1 MSKTRSVYLLLLLF
15 TFLCLSAASASG
27 ECAHASTQEKVVPG
41 MEPSCIE
48 PGVMGLFCTICGEQ
62 IKDYEVRI
70 EPLGHD
76 FHLMTLRA
84 PTCTQYGEIGEKCS
98 RCGLL
103 GDTDTVTPTGHRAG
117 NTTQINSAD
126 SSCTREG
133 GYDLVVRCDI
143 CHEVMKQEHVV
154 TPVTGHVPG
163 NPVKENAVPGS
174 CTQEGGYDL
183 VVRCSVCNA
192 ELERTFVPAGGG
204 GDHSLGSSY
213 IITEPTCRQEGLSA
227 QDCMDCGYTEY
238 STLGKTG
245 HVKGKSVDEK
255 VVKPTC
261 TEYGSYEHVTYCGVC
276 GTVMERLE
284 CNWKALGHDW
294 GEWVTVQKATYD
306 EKGMMQRVCLRNASH
321 VEECE
326 VEKRIR
332 YTITEGAPS
341 EDSDS
346 VPPPFKKTETDD
358 HGDVASHFTEL
369 KYDGQRLTK
378 DKYYTVK

>member
-1 MSKTRSVYLLLLLF
+1 MKTSKIRSAFLLLLLCAAVCLF
-15 TFLCLSAASASG
+15 TVPAFG
-27 ECAHASTQEKVVPG
+27 ECAHESTEERIALDPTCTEKG
-41 MEPSCIE
+41 AL
-48 PGVMGLFCTICGEQ
+48 GLFCTICGEQ
-62 IKDYEVRI
+62 IKDYFIPV

-76 FHLMTLRA
+76 YQLVILRER
-84 PTCTQYGEIGEKCS
+84 TCTQFGEAYEKCS
-98 RCGLL
+98 RCGIR
-103 GDTDTVTPTGHRAG
+103 GMTVTEAVTGHIAG
-117 NTTQINSAD
+117 TPVQENYSE
-126 SSCTREG
+126 SSCTKDG
-133 GYDLVVRCDI
+133 GYDQVVYCSV
-143 CHEVMKQEHVV
+143 CHEVMERNHVRI
-154 TPVTGHVPG
+154 PATGHVPDS
-163 NPVKENAVPGS
+163 PVQEDFVEDS
-174 CTQEGGYDL
+174 CVQNGGYYSA
-183 VVRCSVCNA
+183 VYCRVCG
-192 ELERTFVPAGGG
+192 EIIERKFISIGVGGH
-204 GDHSLGSSY
+204 DLGSSY
-213 IITEPTCRQEGLSA
+213 VYQQPTCQNEGILA
-227 QDCMDCGYTEY
+227 RDCRNCGYTEY
-238 STLGKTG
+238 TRLEKTD
-245 HVKGKSVDEK
+245 HLPGKSVDEK